1 MAGKYYTTTVL
12 PDMGA
17 DGATTALS
25 TAFTDKD
32 ILFDWHAFDI
42 PKGANR
48 LLSITSIVHGTDGV
62 DQDIAG
68 GTTLDYELIFA
79 KDREGV
85 VPPTL
90 GVNNAGVTG
99 EGWYNHVIGRVV
111 VDSSLQGDEGN
122 LIRLNIASTDLAY
135 NGGAG
140 TYVNC
145 PLVLQGDNDP
155 SYIKD
160 GYDRIYVAG
169 ITLGAL
175 DFNTGVL
182 INMTDSDD
190 LAAYDASDATKS
202 TATLTVDGT
211 DCRNVFAVGDVLV
224 AQDGAAVGT
233 IKSIDS
239 DVQITLTAKHTDAL
253 ANNDELFHQ
262 SPIRLI
268 MSFER

>member
-1 MAGKYYTTTVL
+1 MGKYFTVEVL

-42 PKGANR
+42 PRGGAR
-48 LLSITSIVHGTDGV
+48 LLSITSIVHGTDGA
-62 DQDIAG
+62 DQLPG

-79 KDREGV
+79 KDRKGIA
-85 VPPTL
+85 PPTL

-99 EGWYNHVIGRVV
+99 EGWYNHVIGRCV
-111 VDSSLQGDEGN
+111 VDRSLQGDEGN
-122 LIRLNIASTDLAY
+122 LIRLNVVNTDLAY
-135 NGGAG
+135 NGGAA
-140 TYVNC
+140 TYVNS
-145 PLVLQGDNDP
+145 PLVLQGDAIKAHTY
-155 SYIKD
+155 SKD

-169 ITLGAL
+169 IALGGF

-182 INMTDSDD
+182 LNETDSAT
-190 LAAYDASDATKS
+190 LAALG
-202 TATLTVDGT
+202 TAALDVDGT
-211 DCRNVFAVGDVLV
+211 DPRNVFAVGDVIV

-233 IKSIDS
+233 IKSIPS
-239 DVQITLTAKHTDAL
+239 DVLINLESAHTDAL
-253 ANNDELFHQ
+253 ANNDEFFHQ

-268 MSFER
+268 FHFEK

>member
-1 MAGKYYTTTVL
+1 MSKYFTVEVL

-32 ILFDWHAFDI
+32 ILFDWHAFDV
-42 PKGANR
+42 PKGGAR
-48 LLSITSIVHGTDGV
+48 LLSITSIIHGTDGS
-62 DQDIAG
+62 DQLPG

-79 KDREGV
+79 KDRKGV
-85 VPPTL
+85 APPTL

-99 EGWYNHVIGRVV
+99 EGWYNHVIGRAV

-122 LIRLNIASTDLAY
+122 LIRLNVVNTDLAY
-135 NGGAG
+135 NGGAA
-140 TYVNC
+140 TYVNA
-145 PLVLQGDNDP
+145 PLVLQADALGTAG
-155 SYIKD
+155 YRKD

-169 ITLGAL
+169 IALGGF

-182 INMTDSDD
+182 LNETDSAT
-190 LAAYDASDATKS
+190 LAALG
-202 TATLTVDGT
+202 TAALDVDGT
-211 DCRNVFAVGDVLV
+211 DPRNVFAVGDVIV

-233 IKSIDS
+233 IKSIPS
-239 DVQITLTAKHTDAL
+239 DVLINLESAHTDAL
-253 ANNDELFHQ
+253 TNNDEFFHQ

-268 MSFER
+268 FHFEK

>member
-1 MAGKYYTTTVL
+1 MGKYFTTTVL

-32 ILFDWHAFDI
+32 ILFDWHAFDV

-62 DQDIAG
+62 DQLPG

-79 KDREGV
+79 KDRKGV
-85 VPPTL
+85 APPTL

-99 EGWYNHVIGRVV
+99 ELWYNHVIGRVV

-122 LIRLNIASTDLAY
+122 LIRLNIVNTDLAY
-135 NGGAG
+135 NAGAA

-145 PLVLQGDNDP
+145 PLVLQGDSEP
-155 SYIKD
+155 SYRKD

-169 ITLGAL
+169 IALGGL

-182 INMTDSDD
+182 LNETDSSD
-190 LAAYDASDATKS
+190 LAALG
-202 TATLTVDGT
+202 TATLVIDGT
-211 DCRNVFAVGDVLV
+211 DVRNVFAVGDVIV
-224 AQDGAAVGT
+224 AQDGATVGT
-233 IKSIDS
+233 IKSMTHDGTDGTIVLES
-239 DVQITLTAKHTDAL
+239 AHTDAL
-253 ANNDELFHQ
+253 TNNDEFFHQ

>member
-1 MAGKYYTTTVL
+1 MAGKYFTVEVL

-32 ILFDWHAFDI
+32 ILFDWHAFDV
-42 PKGANR
+42 PKGAHR
-48 LLSITSIVHGTDGV
+48 LLSVTSIVHGTNGA
-62 DQDIAG
+62 DQLPG

-79 KDREGV
+79 KARKGV
-85 VPPTL
+85 APLTL

-99 EGWYNHVIGRVV
+99 EAWYNNVIGRVV

-122 LIRLNIASTDLAY
+122 LIRLNIVNTDLAY
-135 NGGAG
+135 NAGAA

-145 PLVLQGDNDP
+145 PLVLQGDNIN
-155 SYIKD
+155 SGGGYRKD

-169 ITLGAL
+169 IALGGF

-182 INMTDSDD
+182 INQTTGTLESGDVI
-190 LAAYDASDATKS
+190 DATNGI
-202 TATLTVDGT
+202 TVDGN
-211 DCRNVFAVGDVLV
+211 DARNSFAVGDVLV

-233 IKSIDS
+233 IRSIPDATS
-239 DVQITLTAKHTDAL
+239 ILLEETKHEASLEED
-253 ANNDELFHQ
+253 DELFHK

-268 MSFER
+268 LSFEK

>member
-1 MAGKYYTTTVL
+1 MGKYFTTTVL

-32 ILFDWHAFDI
+32 ILLDWHAFDI
-42 PKGANR
+42 PRGGAR

-79 KDREGV
+79 KDRKGV
-85 VPPTL
+85 APPTL

-99 EGWYNHVIGRVV
+99 EGWYNHVIGRAV

-122 LIRLNIASTDLAY
+122 LIRLNVASTDLAY

-145 PLVLQGDNDP
+145 PLVLQGDQDG
-155 SYIKD
+155 YYRKD

-169 ITLGAL
+169 IALGGL

-182 INMTDSDD
+182 LNETDSAT
-190 LAAYDASDATKS
+190 LAALG
-202 TATLTVDGT
+202 TAALDVDGT
-211 DCRNVFAVGDVLV
+211 DPRNVFAVGDVIV
-224 AQDGAAVGT
+224 AQDGATVGT
-233 IKSIDS
+233 IKSIPS
-239 DVQITLTAKHTDAL
+239 DVLINLESAHTDAL
-253 ANNDELFHQ
+253 ANNDEFFHQ

-268 MSFER
+268 FHFER

>member
-48 LLSITSIVHGTDGV
+48 LLSITSIVHGTDGA
-62 DQDIAG
+62 DQLPG

-79 KDREGV
+79 KDVEGV
-85 VPPTL
+85 APLTL
-90 GVNNAGVTG
+90 GVNNAAVTG
-99 EGWYNHVIGRVV
+99 EAWYNNVIGRVV

-122 LIRLNIASTDLAY
+122 LINLNIVSTDLAY
-135 NGGAG
+135 NGGAA

-169 ITLGAL
+169 IALGGF

-202 TATLTVDGT
+202 TATLTVDGN
-211 DCRNVFAVGDVLV
+211 DARHSFAVGDVLV
-224 AQDGAAVGT
+224 AQDGAAIGT
-233 IKSIDS
+233 IKSLDS
-239 DVQITLTAKHTDAL
+239 ATQITLTAKHTDAL

>member
-1 MAGKYYTTTVL
+1 MGKYFTTTVL

-42 PKGANR
+42 PRGGAR

-79 KDREGV
+79 KDRKGV
-85 VPPTL
+85 APPTL
-90 GVNNAGVTG
+90 GVNNAGVSG
-99 EGWYNHVIGRVV
+99 EGWYNHVIGRAV

-122 LIRLNIASTDLAY
+122 LIRLNVASTDLAY

-145 PLVLQGDNDP
+145 PLVLQGDQDG
-155 SYIKD
+155 YYWKD

-169 ITLGAL
+169 IALGGL

-182 INMTDSDD
+182 LNETDSAT
-190 LAAYDASDATKS
+190 LAALG
-202 TATLTVDGT
+202 TAALDVDGT
-211 DCRNVFAVGDVLV
+211 DPRNVFAVGDVIV
-224 AQDGAAVGT
+224 AQDGATVGT
-233 IKSIDS
+233 IKSIPS
-239 DVQITLTAKHTDAL
+239 DVLINLESAHTDAL
-253 ANNDELFHQ
+253 TNNDEFFHQ

-268 MSFER
+268 FHFER

>member
-1 MAGKYYTTTVL
+1 MSKYFTVEVL

-42 PKGANR
+42 PRGGAR
-48 LLSITSIVHGTDGV
+48 LLSITSIVHGTDGA
-62 DQDIAG
+62 DQLPG

-79 KDREGV
+79 KDRKGIA
-85 VPPTL
+85 PPTL

-99 EGWYNHVIGRVV
+99 EGWYNHVIGRCV

-122 LIRLNIASTDLAY
+122 LIRLNVVNTDLAY
-135 NGGAG
+135 NGGAA
-140 TYVNC
+140 TYVNS
-145 PLVLQGDNDP
+145 PLVLQGDAIKAHTY
-155 SYIKD
+155 SKD

-169 ITLGAL
+169 IALGGF

-182 INMTDSDD
+182 LNETDSAT
-190 LAAYDASDATKS
+190 LAALG
-202 TATLTVDGT
+202 TAALDVDGT
-211 DCRNVFAVGDVLV
+211 DPRNVFAVGDVIV

-233 IKSIDS
+233 IKSIPS
-239 DVQITLTAKHTDAL
+239 DVLINLESAHTDAL
-253 ANNDELFHQ
+253 ANNDEFFHQ

-268 MSFER
+268 FHFEK

>member
-1 MAGKYYTTTVL
+1 MAGKYFTVEVL

-42 PKGANR
+42 PKGAHR
-48 LLSITSIVHGTDGV
+48 LLSVTSIVHGTDGS
-62 DQDIAG
+62 DQLPG

-79 KDREGV
+79 KDRKGV
-85 VPPTL
+85 APPTL
-90 GVNNAGVTG
+90 GVNNAALGTAK
-99 EGWYNHVIGRVV
+99 GWFNHIIGRVV

-122 LIRLNIASTDLAY
+122 LHTLNIINTDLAY
-135 NGGAG
+135 NAGAA

-145 PLVLQGDNDP
+145 PLVLQGDNTG
-155 SYIKD
+155 SVGGYRKD

-169 ITLGAL
+169 IALGGF

-182 INMTDSDD
+182 LNETTADI
-190 LAAYDASDATKS
+190 LAALG
-202 TATLTVDGT
+202 TAALTVDGT
-211 DCRNVFAVGDVLV
+211 DPRNVFAVGDVIV

-233 IKSIDS
+233 IKSIPS
-239 DVQITLTAKHTDAL
+239 DVLINLESAHTDAL
-253 ANNDELFHQ
+253 ANNDEFFHQ

-268 MSFER
+268 LSLEQ

>member
-1 MAGKYYTTTVL
+1 MGKYFTTTVL

-42 PKGANR
+42 PRGGAR

-79 KDREGV
+79 KDRKGV
-85 VPPTL
+85 APPTL
-90 GVNNAGVTG
+90 GVNNAGVSG
-99 EGWYNHVIGRVV
+99 EGWYNHVIGRAV

-122 LIRLNIASTDLAY
+122 LIRLNVASTDLAY

-145 PLVLQGDNDP
+145 PLVLQGDQDG
-155 SYIKD
+155 YYWKD

-169 ITLGAL
+169 IALGGL

-182 INMTDSDD
+182 LNETDSAT
-190 LAAYDASDATKS
+190 LAALG
-202 TATLTVDGT
+202 TAALDVDGT
-211 DCRNVFAVGDVLV
+211 DPRNVFAVGDVIV
-224 AQDGAAVGT
+224 AQDGATVGT
-233 IKSIDS
+233 IKSIPS
-239 DVQITLTAKHTDAL
+239 DVLINLESAHTDAL
-253 ANNDELFHQ
+253 TNNDEFFHQ

-268 MSFER
+268 FHFEK

>member
-1 MAGKYYTTTVL
+1 MGKFFTVTVK
-12 PDMGA
+12 PTIAASIQAEAAFA
-17 DGATTALS
+17 DGDA
-25 TAFTDKD
+25 
-32 ILFDWHAFDI
+32 LFDWTAFDI
-42 PKGANR
+42 PRGGAR

-79 KDREGV
+79 KDRKGV
-85 VPPTL
+85 APPTL
-90 GVNNAGVTG
+90 GVNNAGVSG
-99 EGWYNHVIGRVV
+99 EGWYNHVIGRAV

-122 LIRLNIASTDLAY
+122 LIRLNVASTDLAY

-169 ITLGAL
+169 IALGGL

-182 INMTDSDD
+182 LNETDSAT
-190 LAAYDASDATKS
+190 LAALG
-202 TATLTVDGT
+202 TAALDVDGT
-211 DCRNVFAVGDVLV
+211 DPRNVFAVGDVIV
-224 AQDGAAVGT
+224 AQDGATVGT
-233 IKSIDS
+233 IKSIPS
-239 DVQITLTAKHTDAL
+239 DVLINLESAHTDAL
-253 ANNDELFHQ
+253 ANNDEFFHQ

-268 MSFER
+268 FHFER

>member
-62 DQDIAG
+62 DQLPG

-85 VPPTL
+85 APPTL

-99 EGWYNHVIGRVV
+99 ELWYNHVIGRTV

-122 LIRLNIASTDLAY
+122 LIRLNIVNTDLAY
-135 NGGAG
+135 NGGAA

-145 PLVLQGDNDP
+145 PLVLQGDSDP

-169 ITLGAL
+169 ITLGGL
-175 DFNTGVL
+175 DFNTGVI

-190 LAAYDASDATKS
+190 IAALG
-202 TATLTVDGT
+202 TATLTVDGN
-211 DCRNVFAVGDVLV
+211 DCRNSFAVGDVLV
-224 AQDGAAVGT
+224 AQDGAAIGT
-233 IKSIDS
+233 VKSLES
-239 DVQITLTAKHTDAL
+239 ATQITLESAHTDAI
-253 ANNDELFHQ
+253 AEDDELFHK

>member
-62 DQDIAG
+62 DQNIAG

-79 KDREGV
+79 KDREAV

-99 EGWYNHVIGRVV
+99 EGWYNHIIGRVV

-122 LIRLNIASTDLAY
+122 LIRLNIANTDLAY

-169 ITLGAL
+169 IALGGF

-182 INMTDSDD
+182 INMTDSED
-190 LAAYDASDATKS
+190 LAASG

-211 DCRNVFAVGDVLV
+211 DCRNPFAVGDVLV

-233 IKSIDS
+233 IKSLDS
-239 DVQITLTAKHTDAL
+239 ATQITLESAHTAAL

>member
-1 MAGKYYTTTVL
+1 MAGKYFTTTVL

-25 TAFTDKD
+25 TAFTDAD

-62 DQDIAG
+62 DQDIKG
-68 GTTLDYELIFA
+68 GTTLDIDLFFA
-79 KDREGV
+79 KDRKSIT
-85 VPPTL
+85 PPTL
-90 GVNNAGVTG
+90 GVNNAVVTG
-99 EGWYNHVIGRVV
+99 EGWYNHIIGRAFF
-111 VDSSLQGDEGN
+111 DSSVHANDGD
-122 LIRLNIASTDLAY
+122 LIRLNI
-135 NGGAG
+135 GGISLEGQQLGGDAG
-140 TYVNC
+140 Y

-169 ITLGAL
+169 IAKGAF

-182 INMTDSDD
+182 INMSGGST
-190 LAAYDASDATKS
+190 ASA
-202 TATLTVDGT
+202 TATLVIDGT
-211 DCRNVFAVGDVLV
+211 DVRNVFAVGDVIV

-233 IKSIDS
+233 IKSMTHDGTDGTIVLES
-239 DVQITLTAKHTDAL
+239 AHTDAL
-253 ANNDELFHQ
+253 GDDDELFHQ

-268 MSFER
+268 MAFER